1 MFQSSWTLFELHRSN
16 NTQWRIF
23 RLGYVLRSTAHGLS
37 MLKQQDDCASWALF
51 VHNGRAC
58 AHKRINQSKR
68 TSCNKQKTNAS
79 NHTKKTIRVHVAA
92 ATATATS
99 TVKATATAAA
109 TARATEQR
117 KKKWVNRYKAISSSV
132 VFLLWSR
139 ASYAT
144 DVRYFCVNIHRGNY
158 HYYFFE
164 CNLIESV
171 IHVNFAEKKTS

>member
-1 MFQSSWTLFELHRSN
+1 M
-16 NTQWRIF
+16 
-23 RLGYVLRSTAHGLS
+23 
-37 MLKQQDDCASWALF
+37 
-51 VHNGRAC
+51 HNGRAC
-58 AHKRINQSKR
+58 VHKRINQSKR

-109 TARATEQR
+109 TARAIEQR

-171 IHVNFAEKKTS
+171 IHVNFAEKKYLKITTTNKTTEARVTIGFSENIILLSLIIFVDKKKFTK